1 MSLTFTSRPI
11 QSLQTNSTTEEVLD
25 ILISAGLVP
34 LLEGPTGIGKS
45 QMIREYGNA
54 RGYDV
59 LTLETANMDPAEAV
73 GRMVERKRILPNG
86 KEEFYHQNTI
96 PTWFNTILENE
107 EEGRTTLLF
116 LDEINRGPLVK
127 DQMMSLLLDR
137 RFGIN
142 ERQLPDS
149 TIIIAAQNPDDG
161 NYAVESMDP
170 AQASRLVKVKFTPS
184 FIHWKNSFAL
194 HYSNGR
200 QNIL

>member
-73 GRMVERKRILPNG
+73 GRMVEMKRTLPNG
-86 KEEFYHQNTI
+86 KAEYLCFIEI
-96 PTWFNTILENE
+96 PSATKFFNGITNFRSI
-107 EEGRTTLLF
+107 F
-116 LDEINRGPLVK
+116 V
-127 DQMMSLLLDR
+127 SL
-137 RFGIN
+137 
-142 ERQLPDS
+142 
-149 TIIIAAQNPDDG
+149 
-161 NYAVESMDP
+161 
-170 AQASRLVKVKFTPS
+170 
-184 FIHWKNSFAL
+184 
-194 HYSNGR
+194 
-200 QNIL
+200 